1 MECPHLPNREENCFP
16 FTKETNWI
24 LKGIIR
30 EVLKIVIISKIWF
43 HEWWKGG
50 LPPLGLDVQGPS
62 LSLLALYQH
71 QMGESGSYPNKIG
84 GPTLGLVS
92 HYKDIFFLPSP
103 LPCASEVGPCSAA
116 QIPSTTVHS
125 GLWERGLWMG
135 DFPEQRHGAQNVPG
149 GYRGSTMGGLA
160 IWAAIPGSQ
169 W

>member
-1 MECPHLPNREENCFP
+1 M
-16 FTKETNWI
+16 
-24 LKGIIR
+24 
-30 EVLKIVIISKIWF
+30 
-43 HEWWKGG
+43 
-50 LPPLGLDVQGPS
+50 GLDVQGPS

-125 GLWERGLWMG
+125 GLWERGLWMR

-169 W
+169 